1 MVAELGDRADAGGES
16 VSLVNETKRLAWYA
30 AQPKREGVKMAQQV
44 SVLLLC
50 DLHGGDVEA
59 VETISFGVGNS
70 AYEIDVCAADAKEL
84 RSKLTP
90 FIEHAR
96 RKTGGAARRPGRRAA
111 DRAHT
116 AEIRSW
122 AKEQGYQISERG
134 RIPASVAAEYEQAH

>member
-1 MVAELGDRADAGGES
+1 
-16 VSLVNETKRLAWYA
+16 
-30 AQPKREGVKMAQQV
+30 MAQQV
-44 SVLLLC
+44 SVMLLC
-50 DLHGGDVEA
+50 DLHGADVEA

-70 AYEIDVCAADAKEL
+70 SYEIDVCAADAKEL

-96 RKTGGAARRPGRRAA
+96 RKTGSGARRPGRRAA

-122 AKEQGYQISERG
+122 AKEQGHQISERG
-134 RIPASVAAEYEQAH
+134 RIPASVVAEYEQSH